1 MLDLIRE
8 QSVWNKWSQ
17 EGCSYEGGWSRV
29 RFTEEKCCCYI
40 GDGSQ
45 AGALAEQ
52 QSSRACRKGQIGS
65 SSRQESMAA
74 AEAAEVMQLK
84 RGGCWTSGRGVSG
97 KDGRSGLQLIK
108 NKPASNQQLQR
119 QAWSLN

>member
-1 MLDLIRE
+1 MSGISGARRVVVTRLDGPELDLRRRIAAAILVTRAR
-8 QSVWNKWSQ
+8 Q
-17 EGCSYEGGWSRV
+17 EHW
-29 RFTEEKCCCYI
+29 
-40 GDGSQ
+40 
-45 AGALAEQ
+45 

-84 RGGCWTSGRGVSG
+84 RGSWTSGRGVSR

>member
-1 MLDLIRE
+1 MSGISGARRVVVRRMDGL
-8 QSVWNKWSQ
+8 
-17 EGCSYEGGWSRV
+17 V

-84 RGGCWTSGRGVSG
+84 RGSWTSGRGVSG
-97 KDGRSGLQLIK
+97 KDSGLQLIK

>member
-1 MLDLIRE
+1 MSGISGARRVVVTRVDGLELDLRRRSAAAILVTGAR
-8 QSVWNKWSQ
+8 Q
-17 EGCSYEGGWSRV
+17 EHW
-29 RFTEEKCCCYI
+29 
-40 GDGSQ
+40 
-45 AGALAEQ
+45 

-84 RGGCWTSGRGVSG
+84 RGSWTSGRGVSG
-97 KDGRSGLQLIK
+97 KDSGLQLIK